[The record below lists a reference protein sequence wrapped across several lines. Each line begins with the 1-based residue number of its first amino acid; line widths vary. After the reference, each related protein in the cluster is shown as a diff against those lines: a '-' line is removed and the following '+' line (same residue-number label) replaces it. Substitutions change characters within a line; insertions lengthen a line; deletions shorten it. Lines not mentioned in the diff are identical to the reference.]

1 MEGPYEESLRQGWWV
16 MRKMGR
22 EVDRAYYVD
31 GEGQ

>member
-1 MEGPYEESLRQGWWV
+1 MRDSLRQGWWV

-22 EVDRAYYVD
+22 EVDRAYFVD